1 MNDMHGIQATN
12 MVQRSNVDNEKT
24 IVHSI
29 EGEEVFGIA
38 QQRELCNFLGQQK
51 IIIIWFTQKVPSLI
65 STCIKI
71 GF

>member
-51 IIIIWFTQKVPSLI
+51 IIII
-65 STCIKI
+65 
-71 GF
+71 